1 MSFFYISFDSRK
13 YFLEDSYTFQEILFY
28 DHNSN
33 LWWKKSQNTE
43 KYTEENLKTG
53 VNTIGILV
61 NFLPEVEKD
70 L

>member
-1 MSFFYISFDSRK
+1 MII
-13 YFLEDSYTFQEILFY
+13 TVICGG
-28 DHNSN
+28 
-33 LWWKKSQNTE
+33 KKSQNTE